1 MVGIMRKQHTIEH
14 FDGITEIRFSQ
25 APTYDD
31 ARAAIDDIAANFPYE
46 KRLWDFS
53 NIAFDFTMD
62 ELRSIAEY
70 GKMTFTQPNKV
81 AIVAPQDLAFG
92 EMRAFEVYREQRG
105 HAAARV
111 FRTRQE
117 ALAWLKK

>member
-1 MVGIMRKQHTIEH
+1 MRKKYTIQHI
-14 FDGITEIRFSQ
+14 DGITEIRCDQ
-25 APTYDD
+25 APTYNN
-31 ARAAIDDIAANFPYE
+31 ARAIIDDIAANFPYE

-53 NIAFDFTMD
+53 NVDFDFTME

-70 GKMTFTQPNKV
+70 GKMVFTQPNKV
-81 AIVAPQDLAFG
+81 ALVATKDLVFG
-92 EMRAFEVYREQRG
+92 ELRAFEVYRDQVE
-105 HAAARV
+105 HATARV

>member
-1 MVGIMRKQHTIEH
+1 MHG
-14 FDGITEIRFSQ
+14 
-25 APTYDD
+25 D
-31 ARAAIDDIAANFPYE
+31 AREAIDDIAANFPYE

-70 GKMTFTQPNKV
+70 GKMTFSQPNKA

-105 HAAARV
+105 LAAARV
-111 FRTRQE
+111 LRTRQE

>member
-1 MVGIMRKQHTIEH
+1 MRRKYTIEH

-25 APTYDD
+25 VPTYGD
-31 ARAAIDDIAANFPYE
+31 AREAIDDIAANFPYE

-53 NIAFDFTMD
+53 DIDFDFTMD
-62 ELRSIAEY
+62 ELRGIAEY
-70 GKMTFTQPNKV
+70 GKMVFTQPNKV
-81 AIVAPQDLAFG
+81 ALVATKDLAFG
-92 EMRAFEVYREQRG
+92 ELRAFEVYRDQVE
-105 HAAARV
+105 HSVARV